1 MIFACLLRLYP
12 AKFRQRYRDE
22 ALQLLHDRLREER
35 GLLPRLRLWLE
46 LLADLAWGLPQA
58 YRNTYSPTATLSPA
72 EKAGRIPLFQMLE
85 QNPLRPGTLLMGSMG
100 TLAILGLL
108 VFVMNHAGP
117 YPSEEKGSLSS
128 IERVMQRLNQPLIP
142 ESIRANVSASLPSS
156 SGRPEVSPRALKAP
170 RSPQDSSEAATLSP
184 PPAIRAAGLAL
195 AMHPAAKDQSVRN
208 PSRPAPPPI
217 PIAAPTGEQTANSQ
231 TIGASGPVRRLTTQV
246 GNSTPSAPLASGY
259 SPNPGSSYQLRLAA
273 EPPIEN
279 PVSTVP
285 QNRMVEELKTLP
297 GNIGYVRISKFADP
311 ATCRGTAQQLMD
323 RLNQADAIIF
333 DLRGCT
339 GGNPEMV
346 RLMASRLAD
355 KPVFVLTSSQTF
367 LGAEHVAYNVKLLN
381 RATIV
386 GEATGGA
393 SNAGEGKTPRRI
405 ADSNPNR
412 VWKDTSVKPDVQ
424 VKAAEALNTAEKL
437 ALAAVHRN

>member
-12 AKFRQRYRDE
+12 ASFRQRYRDE
-22 ALQLLHDRLREER
+22 ALQLLNDRLREER

-72 EKAGRIPLFQMLE
+72 EKAGQIPLFQMLE

-117 YPSEEKGSLSS
+117 YPPEEKGSLSS

-156 SGRPEVSPRALKAP
+156 SGRPEVSPHALNAP
-170 RSPQDSSEAATLSP
+170 RFPQAASEAATLSP
-184 PPAIRAAGLAL
+184 PPAIRAARLAL
-195 AMHPAAKDQSVRN
+195 AMHPAAKDQSVRS
-208 PSRPAPPPI
+208 PSRPAPSPI
-217 PIAAPTGEQTANSQ
+217 PIAVPAGEHAANPQ
-231 TIGASGPVRRLTTQV
+231 AIGASGPVRRMATQV

-259 SPNPGSSYQLRLAA
+259 SPTPGSSYQLRLAA
-273 EPPIEN
+273 APPIEN

-297 GNIGYVRISKFADP
+297 GNIGYVKISKFADP
-311 ATCRGTAQQLMD
+311 ATSRATAQQLMD
-323 RLNQADAIIF
+323 RLNQTDAIIF

-367 LGAEHVAYNVKLLN
+367 LGAEHVAYNLKLLN

-386 GEATGGA
+386 GEATSGI
-393 SNAGEGKTPRRI
+393 SNAGEGTTPRRI
-405 ADSNPNR
+405 ADSNPRR
-412 VWKDTSVKPDVQ
+412 VWKGTGVKPDVQ
-424 VKAAEALNTAEKL
+424 VKAAEALDTAEKL